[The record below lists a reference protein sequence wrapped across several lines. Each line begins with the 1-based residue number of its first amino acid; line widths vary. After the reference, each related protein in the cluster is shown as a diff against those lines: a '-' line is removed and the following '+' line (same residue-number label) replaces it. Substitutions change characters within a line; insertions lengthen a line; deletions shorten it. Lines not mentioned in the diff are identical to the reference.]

1 MTLVWFLSTIAT
13 VLHIAR
19 HTWTYVMSQRMV
31 KDLKVRCKEVFM
43 PEQLERLGLSLPE
56 IMTLN
61 FSVDEMKNAFS
72 IKKLKNE
79 GNVTA
84 KQLKDDYQFSLKDMK
99 EVFSV
104 KELKDDGRF
113 SFTELKD
120 EGELSLQQLKD
131 DAGFSSLEMKNEG
144 VSVKDMKEVFS
155 MKELKDNG
163 KFTAEQLKDE
173 GCSAAD
179 LKTAEFSVV
188 ECAPLGF
195 PPADFAAAFP
205 EVHKKV
211 YDLCHQSKEKVDE
224 VRSLLAAG
232 ADPDEHKV
240 GE

>member
-43 PEQLERLGLSLPE
+43 PEQLERLGLSLRE

-61 FSVDEMKNAFS
+61 FSVDEMKNSFS
-72 IKKLKNE
+72 MKKLKNE

-84 KQLKDDYQFSLKDMK
+84 KQLKDDYQFS
-99 EVFSV
+99 
-104 KELKDDGRF
+104 
-113 SFTELKD
+113 FTELKD
-120 EGELSLQQLKD
+120 EGEFSLQQLKN

-144 VSVKDMKEVFS
+144 VSAEDMKGVFS
-155 MKELKDNG
+155 VKELKDDG
-163 KFTAEQLKDE
+163 KFTAEQLKDG

-179 LKTAEFSVV
+179 LKTADFSVV

-205 EVHKKV
+205 EVHEKV
-211 YDLCHQSKEKVDE
+211 YDLCNQSKEQVDE
-224 VRSLLAAG
+224 VRSLLKAG
-232 ADPDEHKV
+232 AGPDDYKV
-240 GE
+240 SE

>member
-43 PEQLERLGLSLPE
+43 PEQLEKLGLSLRE

-84 KQLKDDYQFSLKDMK
+84 KQLKDDYQFS
-99 EVFSV
+99 
-104 KELKDDGRF
+104 
-113 SFTELKD
+113 FTELKD
-120 EGELSLQQLKD
+120 EGEFSLQQLKD

-155 MKELKDNG
+155 VKELKDDG

-195 PPADFAAAFP
+195 PPADFAAAFGIRP
-205 EVHKKV
+205 DAKKV
-211 YDLCHQSKEKVDE
+211 YDLCYQSSLSREQVDE
-224 VRSLLAAG
+224 VRSLLKAG
-232 ADPDEHKV
+232 AGPDDYKV
-240 GE
+240 SQ

>member
-43 PEQLERLGLSLPE
+43 PEQLERLGLSLRE

-61 FSVDEMKNAFS
+61 FSVDELKNAFS

-84 KQLKDDYQFSLKDMK
+84 KQLKDDYQFS
-99 EVFSV
+99 
-104 KELKDDGRF
+104 
-113 SFTELKD
+113 FTELKD
-120 EGELSLQQLKD
+120 EGEFSLQQLKN

-155 MKELKDNG
+155 VKELKDDG

-211 YDLCHQSKEKVDE
+211 FELAYSGKVDE

-232 ADPDEHKV
+232 ADPDEYKV
-240 GE
+240 SE